1 MPDADATRWVTP
13 EQVANVIVFLASQE
27 ASAITGAAIAVN
39 GRC

>member
-1 MPDADATRWVTP
+1 
-13 EQVANVIVFLASQE
+13 VFLASQE